1 MQLKKMMMLLSLA
14 VASSLSVAAE
24 AQSEHAHGAG
34 HAHGSDDVA
43 EYAAIGQPGTT
54 SQVKRTLT
62 IEMNDAM
69 RFSPAVI
76 QVKQNETVRFVVKN
90 TGLLKHE
97 MVLGTQVE
105 LKEHY
110 ALMKKNPEMEHAD
123 PNMITLPPGQKGEII
138 WTFSKAGMVEFACL
152 QPGHYDAG
160 MKGRVTVSSASGA
173 HGNHHH

>member
-1 MQLKKMMMLLSLA
+1 MQLKKMLMLLSLA
-14 VASSLSVAAE
+14 VASSVSVAAE
-24 AQSEHAHGAG
+24 AQSEHAHAAG

-43 EYAAIGQPGTT
+43 EYAAIGQPGAA

-62 IEMNDAM
+62 IEKSDAM
-69 RFSPAVI
+69 RFSPAEI
-76 QVKQNETVRFVVKN
+76 QVKRNETVRFVVRN

-97 MVLGTQVE
+97 MVLGTQAE

-123 PNMITLPPGQKGEII
+123 PNMITLSPGQKGEII
-138 WTFSKAGMVEFACL
+138 WTFSKAGVVEFACL

-160 MKGRVTVSSASGA
+160 MKGRVTVSSATDTHA
-173 HGNHHH
+173 NHQH